1 MWDRLPANKSLFTCG
16 EGKGLPIGNLPS
28 QLLANLLLS
37 QFDKLMI
44 DRVGKDG
51 GYGRYVDDFLVIS
64 RDKKLLL
71 DISQESRKYLSEEL
85 GLTLHPHKV
94 SLQRA
99 ASGVRFTGAL
109 IRPGRIIPNQRTIEH
124 LYDVI
129 DRFGIESD
137 PKGEVLY
144 RYVGRINSLMGVLA
158 HYNTYNIRRKAW
170 TMMPYKDRVFCVNMK
185 KIRITNKYKM

>member
-1 MWDRLPANKSLFTCG
+1 MSA
-16 EGKGLPIGNLPS
+16 
-28 QLLANLLLS
+28 
-37 QFDKLMI
+37 FDKWVLSRI
-44 DRVGKDG
+44 GKSG
-51 GYGRYVDDFLVIS
+51 GYGRYVDDFVVIS

-71 DISQESRKYLSEEL
+71 NILQESRNYLLKEL
-85 GLTLHPHKV
+85 GLTLHPRKV

-109 IRPGRIIPNQRTIEH
+109 IRPGRTLPNSRTVEH

-129 DRFGIESD
+129 DKFGMMSD
-137 PKGEVLY
+137 PKGEVLQ
-144 RYVGRINSLMGVLA
+144 RYVNRINSLMGVLV

-185 KIRITNKYKM
+185 KIRIMNKFKK